1 VHKQRCVPFDLS
13 TTCTLVPRYQE
24 HGNLIPTATI
34 TRGLLNI
41 PTDAFAARETDGLR
55 APRNAG
61 AHKPKPLAV
70 KVRLPYAGGRPGDPS
85 STAPLHVSTRRRDFV
100 CTVVRA
106 DCPAAY
112 DAVSMVVR
120 NKGVDAAKAYFLAEL
135 VSQDELVVKI
145 GEVLAEQPF

>member
-1 VHKQRCVPFDLS
+1 VAFDLS

-24 HGNLIPTATI
+24 HGNLIPTAAI

-41 PTDAFAARETDGLR
+41 PTDASAARDTNDLR

-61 AHKPKPLAV
+61 ARKPQPLAV
-70 KVRLPYAGGRPGDPS
+70 KVRVPYVDGRPGPS

-112 DAVSMVVR
+112 DAVSVVVR
-120 NKGVDAAKAYFLAEL
+120 NKGVDALKAYFPAEL
-135 VSQDELVVKI
+135 VSRDELVVKI